1 MKWIARILAGLV
13 GVVVFGVLALLIAGR
28 RPDHGRIAREVEID
42 RPAAQIFRWITT
54 EELLKKWI
62 DGLAELRPESA
73 PADGSEVGR
82 RFRIVE
88 VYKGERVEMEMEV
101 VRFERDKDLTI
112 HVASTGD
119 RNSGFLE
126 TAEYALTEANGKTRV
141 RIEGRTEYYGYVPR
155 LFEPLITRDARK
167 KLRGDLSRLKT
178 LVEAEPSAKTG
189 EMVTAKQG
197 AEMQRLNFY
206 LGEWD
211 FTEAYEKTNFYPNG
225 GKNTGIYTSKL
236 GPGGNS
242 LINSFHSQGPVG
254 DFEGLLV
261 MTWDPKEKA
270 YKAYVF
276 GNEFPGAIVE
286 TGKFEGD
293 ALVYRS
299 AFPTGGATLKLRNVT
314 RPAAPGKLLS
324 EEFIKT
330 AGQPEKLLVRVEAKK
345 R

>member
-1 MKWIARILAGLV
+1 MKWVARILASSV
-13 GVVVFGVLALLIAGR
+13 GVVVFGVLALLIAGK
-28 RPDHGRIAREVEID
+28 RPNHGRIGREVEID
-42 RPAAQIFRWITT
+42 RPAAQVFRWITT

-62 DGLAELRPESA
+62 DGLKELRPESA

-82 RFRIVE
+82 RFRIGE

-101 VRFERDKDLTI
+101 VRFERDRNLTI

-141 RIEGRTEYYGYVPR
+141 RIEARSEYYGYVPR
-155 LFEPLITRDARK
+155 LFEPLITRDAGK

-178 LVEAEPSAKTG
+178 LVEAEASTKTG
-189 EMVTAKQG
+189 ETVTAKLG
-197 AEMQRLNFY
+197 AEMERLKFY

-211 FTEAYEKTNFYPNG
+211 YTEAYEKTSFYPNG
-225 GKNTGIYTSKL
+225 GKNTGIYASKL

-261 MTWDPKEKA
+261 MTWDLQEKA
-270 YKAYVF
+270 YRAFAF
-276 GNEFPGAIVE
+276 GNDFPGAIVE
-286 TGKFEGD
+286 TGQFEGD

-299 AFPTGGATLKLRNVT
+299 EIPARGATLKLRNVT
-314 RPAAPGKLLS
+314 RLAAPGKLLS
-324 EEFIKT
+324 EEFIKM
-330 AGQPEKLLVRVEAKK
+330 AGQPEKLLVRVEATK